1 MMNRMADGGA
11 QSAEGGAHRQLP
23 SAICHPPS
31 ILRHLPSAI
40 CHLFLVALLL
50 LFAPHLFAAV
60 STSALT
66 GRVTS
71 AGKPV
76 ADATITATSSAM
88 QAPRVTTT
96 GASGTY
102 WLGALP
108 PGQYDVTF
116 EHKGMQSLTRR
127 AVVELARISRADAQL
142 EPSEDEESVT
152 STATTISVV
161 HDTAL
166 PTHRNAKQLDQLP
179 VPIDFTTALY
189 LDPDRFPNA
198 ASLESDAVV
207 LQSETVD
214 EMTFIRAV
222 TPLELSRT
230 GSAAALVARTR
241 TGGEDFTFSLR
252 DTITKGARQ
261 FGEVT
266 SGGHIIPNRLWFFAA
281 GWNGQRADRF
291 GSYQKG
297 FELKLTA
304 QFDERQNLTAT
315 HSDEHVGFTYLDHVA
330 QWTPRFL
337 TEVSAL
343 HYRGFDEDTGSAK
356 ASFVAGDHVLSA
368 GIDADSG
375 NFDTRSFFVNDR
387 IWHNRWL
394 VNAGIRYGHIS
405 GIGYN
410 PGGISDDDGV
420 SAQVAAAYD
429 LRGRGRNAI
438 TASAVRYSFYNDFHV
453 DEFTLG
459 YVMALGSTG
468 AARLNLIRNDYA
480 SRHERTLVQ
489 IDSNY
494 RLFDRFEAGL
504 NYTYTHSD
512 LNLAAHTANAW
523 LSADIPIGEQ
533 AIGVMV
539 AYRLTSAYRYVSTGN
554 ENVFDIAL
562 RYTVPI
568 KRVALTIGAD
578 AANVFDQSGFSAPPP
593 TGRVTRGWVR
603 LRL

>member
-1 MMNRMADGGA
+1 MMFRMADGGWRMA
-11 QSAEGGAHRQLP
+11 DRAAY
-23 SAICHPPS
+23 
-31 ILRHLPSAI
+31 RHLPSAI
-40 CHLFLVALLL
+40 CHLIFSALLL
-50 LFAPHLFAAV
+50 LFAPHMFAAV

-66 GRVTS
+66 GRITS

-76 ADATITATSSAM
+76 ANATVTATSPAL

-116 EHKGMQSLTRR
+116 AHVGLQSLTRR
-127 AVVELARISRADAQL
+127 AVVELARIARADAQL
-142 EPSEDEESVT
+142 EPSEDEDSVT

-166 PTHRNAKQLDQLP
+166 SLHRNAKQLDQLP
-179 VPIDFTTALY
+179 VPIDYTTALY
-189 LDPDRFPNA
+189 LSPDRFPNA
-198 ASLESDAVV
+198 PFIETDGGGI
-207 LQSETVD
+207 QSETID

-222 TPLELSRT
+222 TPLELAPT
-230 GSAAALVARTR
+230 SAATAIVTRTR

-252 DTITKGARQ
+252 DTITKGGRH
-261 FGEVT
+261 FGEIA
-266 SGGHIIPNRLWFFAA
+266 SGGRIIPSRLWFFAA
-281 GWNGQRADRF
+281 GWDGDRADRF
-291 GSYQKG
+291 TFHERG

-304 QFDERQNLTAT
+304 QLDPRQNLTAA
-315 HSDEHVGFTYLDHVA
+315 HSDDFIGLTVVDHVA

-343 HYRGFDEDTGSAK
+343 RLQGFDQDNVSAK

-368 GIDADSG
+368 GIDSTSG
-375 NFDTRSFFVNDR
+375 NVDQRGLFISDR
-387 IWHNRWL
+387 LWRNRWL
-394 VNAGIRYGHIS
+394 FNAGIRYGRIS

-410 PGGISDDDGV
+410 VGGFSDDDGL

-438 TASAVRYSFYNDFHV
+438 TASATRYSFYANHL
-453 DEFTLG
+453 DEFTVG

-468 AARLNLIRNDYA
+468 SARLNVIHDDYV
-480 SRHERTLVQ
+480 SQQSRTLIQ
-489 IDSNY
+489 LDSNY
-494 RLFDRFEAGL
+494 RLFDRFEAGV
-504 NYTYTHSD
+504 NYTYMRSD
-512 LNLAAHTANAW
+512 FNLPAHTANAW
-523 LSADIPIGEQ
+523 LSADIPLGEQ
-533 AIGVMV
+533 ALGIMV
-539 AYRLTSAYRYVSTGN
+539 AYRFTSSFQFFAPDD
-554 ENVFDIAL
+554 ENAFDIAL

-578 AANVFDQSGFSAPPP
+578 AANVFDQFVFAPQAAGPQS
-593 TGRVTRGWVR
+593 GRVTRGWVR
-603 LRL
+603 LRLSPSS

>member
-1 MMNRMADGGA
+1 MKR
-11 QSAEGGAHRQLP
+11 
-23 SAICHPPS
+23 I
-31 ILRHLPSAI
+31 
-40 CHLFLVALLL
+40 ALLL
-50 LFAPHLFAAV
+50 LFAPHVFAAV

-76 ADATITATSSAM
+76 ANATVTATSPTL

-108 PGQYDVTF
+108 PGQYEVTF
-116 EHKGMQSLTRR
+116 AHAGMQSMTRR
-127 AVVELARISRADAQL
+127 AIVELARIARADAQL

-166 PTHRNAKQLDQLP
+166 STHRNAKQLDQLP

-198 ASLESDAVV
+198 AYLDSDTYV
-207 LQSETVD
+207 LQSETTD

-222 TPLELSRT
+222 TPLEFART
-230 GSAAALVARTR
+230 TAAAAIVTRTR
-241 TGGEDFTFSLR
+241 TGGEEFTFSAR
-252 DTITKGARQ
+252 DTITKGASH
-261 FGEVT
+261 FGEVA
-266 SGGHIIPNRLWFFAA
+266 SGGRIIPNRLWFFAA
-281 GWNGQRADRF
+281 GWDGDRADRF
-291 GSYQKG
+291 AFHERG

-304 QFDERQNLTAT
+304 QLDERQNLAAT
-315 HSDEHVGFTYLDHVA
+315 HSDDALALTAIDHVA
-330 QWTPRFL
+330 QWTPRLL
-337 TEVSAL
+337 TEISAQHL
-343 HYRGFDEDTGSAK
+343 QGLDYNSGSAA
-356 ASFVAGDHVLSA
+356 ASYVAGDHVLSA
-368 GIDADSG
+368 GIDASSA
-375 NFDTRSFFVNDR
+375 NFDERSFFVNDR
-387 IWHNRWL
+387 IWHDRWL
-394 VNAGIRYGHIS
+394 LNAGIRYGRIS
-405 GIGYN
+405 GFGYN
-410 PGGISDDDGV
+410 PSGFSDQDGV
-420 SAQVAAAYD
+420 SAQIAGAYD

-438 TASAVRYSFYNDFHV
+438 TASATRYSYYANHL

-468 AARLNLIRNDYA
+468 SARLNVIRDDY
-480 SRHERTLVQ
+480 STQQSRTLIQ
-489 IDSNY
+489 LDSNY

-504 NYTYTHSD
+504 NYTYTRTD
-512 LNLAAHTANAW
+512 GLNLPAHNANAW

-533 AIGVMV
+533 AIGIMV
-539 AYRLTSAYRYVSTGN
+539 AYRFLSTYHYVAPGD
-554 ENVFDIAL
+554 ENMFDVAL
-562 RYTVPI
+562 RYTVPL

-578 AANVFDQSGFSAPPP
+578 AANVFDDKQLIGPPLSS
-593 TGRVTRGWVR
+593 RRSTRGWIR